1 MTDFHCSKN
10 KEASASFLIFIKPQK
25 LLEAKIENFKYLTQS
40 LLLHD
45 LKQLRFDMFL
55 HLHYQQNVF

>member
-1 MTDFHCSKN
+1 MTEFYCDKN
-10 KEASASFLIFIKPQK
+10 KEASASFFSFIR
-25 LLEAKIENFKYLTQS
+25 LLKRLKAKIKKFKYLTQS
-40 LLLHD
+40 LLSRG

>member
-1 MTDFHCSKN
+1 MTEFECSKN
-10 KEASASFLIFIKPQK
+10 KEAPASFSSFIKRLK
-25 LLEAKIENFKYLTQS
+25 RLEAKIEKFKYLTQS

>member
-1 MTDFHCSKN
+1 MTEFDCDKN
-10 KEASASFLIFIKPQK
+10 KEASASFLSFIKRLK
-25 LLEAKIENFKYLTQS
+25 SLETKIEKFKYLTQS
-40 LLLHD
+40 LLSRG

>member
-1 MTDFHCSKN
+1 MTEFDCDKN
-10 KEASASFLIFIKPQK
+10 KEASASFLNFIKRPK
-25 LLEAKIENFKYLTQS
+25 RLEAKIEKFKYLTQS
-40 LLLHD
+40 LLSRG

>member
-1 MTDFHCSKN
+1 MTNFECNKN

-25 LLEAKIENFKYLTQS
+25 RLEAKIEKFKYLTQS

>member
-1 MTDFHCSKN
+1 MTNFKWVKN
-10 KEASASFLIFIKPQK
+10 KEASASFFSFIRLLKR
-25 LLEAKIENFKYLTQS
+25 LEAKIKKFKYLTQS
-40 LLLHD
+40 LLSRG

>member
-1 MTDFHCSKN
+1 MTEFECSKN
-10 KEASASFLIFIKPQK
+10 KEASASFLSFIKRLK
-25 LLEAKIENFKYLTQS
+25 RLETKIEKFKYLTQS

-55 HLHYQQNVF
+55 RLHYPQNVF

>member
-1 MTDFHCSKN
+1 MTNFKWVKN
-10 KEASASFLIFIKPQK
+10 KEASASFFK
-25 LLEAKIENFKYLTQS
+25 LYKMIETFKAKIEKFKYLTQS
-40 LLLHD
+40 LLLHG